1 MLRKQRQVDPPG
13 LLVSYF
19 VILGKFKA
27 CLKETRCTGPK
38 EQYLSWLYYGFHINI
53 QTCTHTYT
61 HTPTRTLLDA
71 KAWVSFSDVQYFV
84 SFVICHM
91 WMLGELKSAQGS
103 MGQGKLQASVW
114 SFLTPVLTSH
124 LLLAD
129 FNVYKPQL
137 KFVTAFIS
145 SIIS

>member
-1 MLRKQRQVDPPG
+1 M
-13 LLVSYF
+13 Y
-19 VILGKFKA
+19 
-27 CLKETRCTGPK
+27 
-38 EQYLSWLYYGFHINI
+38 
-53 QTCTHTYT
+53 THTHT
-61 HTPTRTLLDA
+61 HTPTHTPLDT

-91 WMLGELKSAQGS
+91 WMLEELRSAQGPTV
-103 MGQGKLQASVW
+103 QGKLQASVW

-145 SIIS
+145 SIRSPKRSFPPPSVGIPQQPPLQFS